1 MNKKLIIA
9 LICLNLAAVL
19 CWLGI
24 QISSYAK
31 KQQKL
36 IENKKILVTN
46 DVTYGIL
53 TRSESERLFDLKQ
66 QAFVGNQISDN
77 DLDWSISL
85 FRKKW
90 EGVEVKDSLARWSVL
105 NLFQSMKN
113 MNPNQR
119 KKISDF
125 GLNLYSTN
133 NIELNST
140 RKCQFIR
147 FGLAT
152 KDERFIPIVLQ
163 YTHDKDKVV
172 QNGANR
178 TLKYL
183 GIPVIEKT
191 VLTK

>member
-46 DVTYGIL
+46 DVAMGIL
-53 TRSESERLFDLKQ
+53 TRGASERLVDLRQ
-66 QAFVGNQISDN
+66 QAEAGNQIPDN

-85 FRKKW
+85 FRTKW
-90 EGVEVKDSLARWSVL
+90 EGVEVKDSLARWGVL
-105 NLFQSMKN
+105 DLFQSMKK

-183 GIPVIEKT
+183 GFPVIEKT